1 MTTTIWHK
9 KTIEEYLTA
18 LGSKSETPAGGVQ
31 AAFIGAQACAM
42 ACMSVQFT
50 LSNKKYND
58 LHPKAAL
65 WLETLQ
71 LAQSTMLD
79 LMQKDSRCFTKAMEI
94 WRLPKETENR
104 KEKMQEGFRLAL
116 HAPKLMVQTM
126 INMYPIFKEIIL
138 EGNVN
143 LVSDSLIAGECA
155 VTATISALLNVKI
168 NTIYISD
175 NCEKEK
181 LQAAIIDWEKQAE
194 QFSIFLK
201 KQRETRFR

>member
-1 MTTTIWHK
+1 
-9 KTIEEYLTA
+9 
-18 LGSKSETPAGGVQ
+18 
-31 AAFIGAQACAM
+31 
-42 ACMSVQFT
+42 
-50 LSNKKYND
+50 
-58 LHPKAAL
+58 
-65 WLETLQ
+65 
-71 LAQSTMLD
+71 
-79 LMQKDSRCFTKAMEI
+79 
-94 WRLPKETENR
+94 
-104 KEKMQEGFRLAL
+104 MQEGFRLAL